1 MNYHKTDPQPIEHRR
16 DHLFVTLTAI
26 WPRIANG
33 TATPEEYARYWTLQA
48 EYERANDELQAA
60 LLEQPAAVTPDPY
73 PLCPEC
79 EGIGYVEG
87 ELLFAGNYDMPPEY
101 DCHDCPVCG
110 GLGTL
115 EAPYGQPVI
124 DSAAVAAWL

>member
-1 MNYHKTDPQPIEHRR
+1 MHRTDPQPIEYHR

-60 LLEQPAAVTPDPY
+60 LLEQPAHAADPY
-73 PLCPEC
+73 PVCPEC
-79 EGIGYVEG
+79 DGAGFTVEVWHG
-87 ELLFAGNYDMPPEY
+87 DEVFD
-101 DCHDCPVCG
+101 DCPVCG